1 MTARFS
7 IAHVLT
13 GPAGEGFFNGFQA
26 RSHGKGSMICFGEND
41 ENGIF
46 VVMSGKLRVYMVGE
60 DREITLFY
68 LVAGD
73 IFCRHSGCLIE
84 AVEPSELRVTDMR
97 TFAAKM
103 EKTPALSH
111 GLISILGRAIIS
123 CMRNIEELM
132 FLDIKQRVAW
142 FFLDR
147 ANAENE
153 DAHFAVKLSV
163 DLTVE
168 EIANLIGSS
177 RQATSTAMNSLIKD
191 GHLERHGRNDYII
204 PDKDR
209 LKAAAATGRLSAR

>member
-1 MTARFS
+1 MTAQFS

-13 GPAGEGFFNGFQA
+13 GPAGEGFFDGFLTRLHA
-26 RSHGKGSMICFGEND
+26 KGSMVCYGDND

-46 VVMSGKLRVYMVGE
+46 VVMSGRLRVYMVGE

-68 LVAGD
+68 LLPGD
-73 IFCRHSGCLIE
+73 IFCRHSKCLIE
-84 AVEPSELRVTDMR
+84 AVDPSELRVTDMK

-103 EKTPALSH
+103 EKTPVLSH

-147 ANAENE
+147 VTAA
-153 DAHFAVKLSV
+153 DAQASHGVRLSV
-163 DLTVE
+163 KFTVE

-191 GHLERHGRNDYII
+191 GYLERHGRTDYTV
-204 PDKDR
+204 PDKER
-209 LKAAAATGRLSAR
+209 LKAAAATGRLSVR